1 MTIEK
6 LTEFAKLADDK
17 SSNTEGLELEKGFPS
32 VVQPARQWF
41 NWLFNSLTKKIN
53 EIIDAIQNNSDA
65 EIGKVS
71 MWFGESPP
79 INHLEIA
86 GQTLNKA
93 DFPKLFDKYGISAAS
108 WTLPDTR
115 AEFPR
120 GWDNGRGIDASRTI
134 GSMQEDSIK
143 AHDHTYWSWNDNTGS
158 NSESIGN
165 YDPNGGG
172 RERSRV
178 KTSSVGST
186 ETRPRNFA
194 TMFIMRIS

>member
-1 MTIEK
+1 MDK
-6 LTEFAKLADDK
+6 LEEFSLNGPK
-17 SSNTEGLELEKGFPS
+17 NTDGLTLLSGFPS
-32 VVQPARQWF
+32 NQKPARQWF

-71 MWFGESPP
+71 MWFGEVPP
-79 INHLEIA
+79 LKHVEIA

-93 DFPKLFDKYGISAAS
+93 DFPKLFAKYGIAAET

-120 GWDNGRGIDASRTI
+120 GWDNGRGVDASRTI

-143 AHDHTYWSWNDNTGS
+143 AHDHTYWSWNDNTGDD
-158 NSESIGN
+158 SESIGN

-172 RERSRV
+172 RERSKV

-194 TMFIMRIS
+194 TMFIMRVS